1 MKVIVDTC
9 VWSQALRRN
18 SSKNQ
23 KIVKELSE
31 LIKDVR
37 VQLIGPIRQEILS
50 GIKSDKQFS
59 ELQEY
64 LSAFIDLSIET
75 IDYEKAAEFYNICRR
90 KGVQGSN
97 TDFLICALAFH
108 RDLELFTIDKDFEN
122 FQKYIPIKFYKI
134 LGV

>member
-18 SSKNQ
+18 SSINQ

-31 LIKDVR
+31 LISDVR

-64 LSAFIDLSIET
+64 LSAFLDLPIET
-75 IDYEKAAEFYNICRR
+75 LDYEKAAEFYNICQR

-97 TDFLICALAFH
+97 TDFLICAIAVH
-108 RDLELFTIDKDFEN
+108 RDLEIFTIDKDFEN
-122 FQKYIPIKFYKI
+122 FEKYIPIKLYKI
-134 LGV
+134 LDF